1 MRKLLLATTGLL
13 ALSAAP
19 ASAEIIR
26 YGVFTSDHCTGTC
39 AGNPNGPAQTQFA
52 QVQVTDNQLGIG
64 GAVGT
69 LTFNFTLF
77 NGNRFANGGQDVV
90 FGFNLL
96 NETAL
101 TYSGLSSDFKV
112 AGVAPQTVGLV
123 QNAGSL
129 SANGLGNFEYGVEG
143 TWSGASKVVTNLSF
157 SVSGV
162 NLDWTD
168 LNELSTIPPGDMPAI
183 FGLDIFSGTNGNTGF
198 VDFTGNLTVTPVIV
212 GVPEASTWAMMLLG
226 FLGIGFMA
234 YRRKGQ
240 GKAFR
245 MA

>member
-1 MRKLLLATTGLL
+1 MRKLLLATTGLV

-19 ASAEIIR
+19 ASATVVTE
-26 YGVFTSDHCTGTC
+26 YGVFTSDHCTDTC

-52 QVQVTDNQLGIG
+52 QVKVTDNQLGTG

-143 TWSGASKVVTNLSF
+143 TSSGASTVVTNLSF
-157 SVSGV
+157 S
-162 NLDWTD
+162 
-168 LNELSTIPPGDMPAI
+168 
-183 FGLDIFSGTNGNTGF
+183 
-198 VDFTGNLTVTPVIV
+198 
-212 GVPEASTWAMMLLG
+212 
-226 FLGIGFMA
+226 
-234 YRRKGQ
+234 
-240 GKAFR
+240 
-245 MA
+245 